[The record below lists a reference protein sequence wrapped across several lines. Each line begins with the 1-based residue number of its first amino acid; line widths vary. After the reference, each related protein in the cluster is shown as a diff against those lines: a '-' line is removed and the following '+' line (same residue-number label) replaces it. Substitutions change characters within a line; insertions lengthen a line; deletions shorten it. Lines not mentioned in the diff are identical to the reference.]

1 MTGPVCQNP
10 LPPTP
15 HPAIPERSDVFS
27 RIQPDPELVAGRP
40 RNPQCPAPPAT
51 PAGTQA
57 SPVLTPGSTGLK
69 PRSHQGDSRLSR
81 MKIWTSG
88 PGTASQSL
96 LSAQSLVGIAVQG
109 WLHCLWQE
117 NPTPAHGETGAWV
130 GAAGPGHRGAL
141 GARWPAGL
149 REVGPGPQRCQRAW
163 GHTWGLQLQSHL
175 PQVNPPMKAYK
186 AQSECPSFQ
195 DPSKAVRVRSH
206 HHPEPSRHPG
216 AVLVPCSRRGRGAG
230 GRDPGAPTPLSSLL
244 RCSAPETDGSMWTEQ
259 V

>member
-1 MTGPVCQNP
+1 MTGTVCQNP

-15 HPAIPERSDVFS
+15 HPAIPERSDAFS

-40 RNPQCPAPPAT
+40 QNPQGPAPPAT

-81 MKIWTSG
+81 LKIWTSG

-96 LSAQSLVGIAVQG
+96 LSAQSLVGIAVHG

-117 NPTPAHGETGAWV
+117 NPTPAHGETGGWV

-149 REVGPGPQRCQRAW
+149 RTVGPGPQRCRRAW
-163 GHTWGLQLQSHL
+163 GHTWGSAAPESSAPGEPTYESLQSSKRL
-175 PQVNPPMKAYK
+175 PLFPGSKQSWEGEVPP
-186 AQSECPSFQ
+186 
-195 DPSKAVRVRSH
+195 
-206 HHPEPSRHPG
+206 
-216 AVLVPCSRRGRGAG
+216 
-230 GRDPGAPTPLSSLL
+230 SS
-244 RCSAPETDGSMWTEQ
+244 
-259 V
+259 

>member
-1 MTGPVCQNP
+1 MTGTVCQNP
-10 LPPTP
+10 LPATP

-88 PGTASQSL
+88 PGTASQSF

-141 GARWPAGL
+141 GAPLAGWAPQGGSGAPEMPTGLGAHLGSAAPESPA
-149 REVGPGPQRCQRAW
+149 PGEP
-163 GHTWGLQLQSHL
+163 TYESLQSSKRVPL
-175 PQVNPPMKAYK
+175 FPGSK
-186 AQSECPSFQ
+186 QSCEGEVPS
-195 DPSKAVRVRSH
+195 
-206 HHPEPSRHPG
+206 
-216 AVLVPCSRRGRGAG
+216 
-230 GRDPGAPTPLSSLL
+230 SS
-244 RCSAPETDGSMWTEQ
+244 
-259 V
+259 